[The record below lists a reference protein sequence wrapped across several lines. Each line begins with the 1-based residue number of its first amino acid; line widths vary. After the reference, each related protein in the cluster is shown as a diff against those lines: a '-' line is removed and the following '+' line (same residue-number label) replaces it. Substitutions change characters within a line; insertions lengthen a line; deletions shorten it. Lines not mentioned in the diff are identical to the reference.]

1 MVQNL
6 TMKMLTNM
14 IMCGPFQCH
23 SPFSQSNFRPILS
36 LGGPCFMHPCPP
48 PLSWGEPQSL
58 IICPISNVSLCSRFL
73 MVLLFLSVYLISWF
87 DLKIMLY
94 RGAWRPA
101 IRFWYHTYWNFGIS
115 FGIWSPTPHI
125 PQNPHF
131 LNIVSLILLEL
142 MTWLKAYIEEDLK
155 LPKIVLGVKVASD
168 CTENP
173 PNAEE
178 K

>member
-1 MVQNL
+1 MALSIYSNHNECVNKSDQFY
-6 TMKMLTNM
+6 
-14 IMCGPFQCH
+14 FQVH
-23 SPFSQSNFRPILS
+23 IFTWTITSASLLAVPSSLS
-36 LGGPCFMHPCPP
+36 CSTIKACKSVL
-48 PLSWGEPQSL
+48 
-58 IICPISNVSLCSRFL
+58 VSLFLRFL